1 MKLAEKRINAAG
13 GVLHRPLQF
22 LVVDNQT
29 NPVQAAASARSFDVQ
44 EKVLAISGP
53 VSSDNALAI
62 YGYAEQ
68 NKVPFVAPSAAFPQ
82 LTKPGT
88 HYTFRVEPDSVGW
101 GYAIANFLGARKPGA
116 KLAMMYSDYS
126 FTRSMVAGIKYQA
139 PRANIEVVAD
149 IAFPQGSNDATV
161 QVAQVV
167 AQHPDFV
174 LESGVGAIDVTITKQ
189 LLELGLRPDQIII
202 TEFLVQS
209 KELRSKKSGENYLS
223 LALSDKT
230 G

>member
-1 MKLAEKRINAAG
+1 MIWKLKRREKAVAAALASALLGVPGVAMAQSQEPIKIGFSSELSGQYSFWGTSCTAGMKLAEKRINAAG

-116 KLAMMYSDYS
+116 KLAMM
-126 FTRSMVAGIKYQA
+126 
-139 PRANIEVVAD
+139 
-149 IAFPQGSNDATV
+149 
-161 QVAQVV
+161 
-167 AQHPDFV
+167 
-174 LESGVGAIDVTITKQ
+174 
-189 LLELGLRPDQIII
+189 
-202 TEFLVQS
+202 
-209 KELRSKKSGENYLS
+209 
-223 LALSDKT
+223 
-230 G
+230 